1 MLFNSIH
8 FMIFF
13 PVVVGIYFLIPRKAR
28 YIWLLVSSY
37 YFYMSWNPEYA
48 LLIACSTLVTYVS
61 GRQLASLKKVPQSP
75 KTAVCQKWVVAL
87 CLAVNLGILVFFKYS
102 DFILNNFNHML
113 GILGVSQV
121 RRKFDILLPVGISF
135 YTFQALGY
143 TIDVYRGK
151 VEAEKN
157 LLRYALFVSF
167 FPQLVAGPIERS
179 GNLIAQLNHVEDI
192 RLWNYE
198 RITGGAVLMLWGL
211 FQKMVIA
218 DRAAFFVDTVY
229 NGYWRYGS
237 IELILATVLFAVQIY
252 CDFASYSLIAV
263 GAARVMGIRLME
275 NFDTPY
281 FARSVKEF
289 WRRWHVSL
297 SSWFRDYLYIPLGGS
312 RCSKLCCYRNIMIT
326 FLVSGLWHGA
336 SWSFVVWGGLHGA
349 YQVIGDRLRPVKM
362 RIEDRLKI
370 KRDCFSYKLGQV
382 LTTFGLVNV
391 AWVFFRAASLKEAFF
406 ILGRIVTGWNP
417 WVLSDQSLY
426 QLGLDVTEVHILA
439 VSLLALFLVDQ
450 MKYKTGKTLDL
461 FLREQ
466 LLWFRWLV
474 LFTLLFGIIIYG
486 IYGPAF
492 SAAAFIYFQF

>member
-1 MLFNSIH
+1 MLFNSID

-13 PVVVGIYFLIPRKAR
+13 PVVVGVYFLIPRKAR
-28 YIWLLVSSY
+28 YLWLLFASY
-37 YFYMSWNPEYA
+37 YFYMSWNPKYA

-61 GRQLASLKKVPQSP
+61 GRLLDHLRKALPP
-75 KTAVCQKWVVAL
+75 AEGLIYQKWMVAA
-87 CLAVNLGILVFFKYS
+87 CLAVNLGILIFFKYS
-102 DFILNNFNHML
+102 DFILNNLNHML
-113 GILGVSQV
+113 SVLGAAPVQ
-121 RRKFDILLPVGISF
+121 RRFDILLPVGISF

-143 TIDVYRGK
+143 TIDVYRGT

-157 LLRYALFVSF
+157 LFRYALFVSF

-179 GNLIAQLNHVEDI
+179 GNLISQLNHVEEI
-192 RLWNYE
+192 RLWDYE

-218 DRAAFFVDTVY
+218 DRAAVLVDAVY
-229 NGYWRYGS
+229 NHYWLYGS

-252 CDFASYSLIAV
+252 CDFASYSMIAV
-263 GAARVMGIRLME
+263 GAARIMGIRLME

-289 WRRWHVSL
+289 WRRWHISL

-312 RCSKLCCYRNIMIT
+312 RCSKPRYYGNLMIT

-336 SWSFVVWGGLHGA
+336 SWSFVAWGGLHGA
-349 YQVIGDRLRPVKM
+349 YQVIGDRLGPVKR
-362 RIEDRLKI
+362 RIEDRLNVN
-370 KRDCFSYKLGQV
+370 RDCFSYRLGQV
-382 LTTFGLVNV
+382 LVTFGFVNF
-391 AWVFFRAASLKEAFF
+391 AWVFFRAANLKEACG
-406 ILGRIVTGWNP
+406 ILGRIVTRWNP

-426 QLGLDVTEVHILA
+426 RLGLDVTEVHILA
-439 VSLLALFLVDQ
+439 VSLLVLFLVDRV
-450 MKYKTGKTLDL
+450 KYKTGKTLDL

-466 LLWFRWLV
+466 VLWFRWLV
-474 LFTLLFGIIIYG
+474 LFALLFGIIIYG
-486 IYGPAF
+486 MYGPAF